1 MLDKVVDYFG
11 ITDKPYNGPTYILPS
26 GYFLDL
32 SKYKH
37 HSDVEKW
44 LIETDLSSYEYVRTG
59 GSPTLTDLNCVRCNT
74 EKYYIALPD
83 KVTREQ
89 LSTLLVWLDY
99 LSRTTACVEV
109 ITQDN
114 QSVLYDIKMEP
125 TDSVIDRIR
134 RYYSSGRLYEKNP
147 NFQVHSNNFK
157 YVREVIGK
165 PLGRIEYVKTSNWI
179 KTKTLSY

>member
-1 MLDKVVDYFG
+1 MILDKVVEYFG
-11 ITDKPYNGPTYILPS
+11 VVGTPYNGPTYILPN

-32 SKYKH
+32 FNYEN

-44 LIETDLSSYEYVRTG
+44 LIKNNLSDNKYIKTG
-59 GSPTLTDLNCVRCNT
+59 GSPTLTNLNCVRCDT

-114 QSVLYDIKMEP
+114 QSVLYDIKTEP

-134 RYYSSGRLYEKNP
+134 RYYSSGKLYEKNP
-147 NFQVHSNNFK
+147 KFQVHSNNFK
-157 YVREVIGK
+157 YVREAIGK
-165 PLGRIEYVKTSNWI
+165 PLGRIEYVKTSN
-179 KTKTLSY
+179 